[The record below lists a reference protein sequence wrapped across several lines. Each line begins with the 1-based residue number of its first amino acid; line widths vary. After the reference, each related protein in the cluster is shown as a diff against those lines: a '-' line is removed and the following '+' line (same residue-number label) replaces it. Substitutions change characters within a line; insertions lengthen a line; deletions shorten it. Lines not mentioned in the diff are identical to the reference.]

1 MEFGDIESIV
11 KSKFKDI
18 KKHAEEIASEIA
30 ERTVYLRKANKYNKL
45 ANNLEACVKA
55 VDANLDAMNSAKSSS
70 TKDRVSIKNKA
81 PNTLYIEKR
90 DQMKKQLEILTDSTK
105 DNKDNLKKAKEKAEE
120 KAKEYYNK
128 AFHSYDERCIKWEVL
143 MV

>member
-105 DNKDNLKKAKEKAEE
+105 DNKYNLKKAKEKAEE

-128 AFHSYDERCIKWEVL
+128 AFH
-143 MV
+143 

>member
-1 MEFGDIESIV
+1 
-11 KSKFKDI
+11 
-18 KKHAEEIASEIA
+18 
-30 ERTVYLRKANKYNKL
+30 
-45 ANNLEACVKA
+45 
-55 VDANLDAMNSAKSSS
+55 MNSAKSSS

-128 AFHSYDERCIKWEVL
+128 AFH
-143 MV
+143 

>member
-81 PNTLYIEKR
+81 PNTLYIEKSN
-90 DQMKKQLEILTDSTK
+90 KKYFDVQ
-105 DNKDNLKKAKEKAEE
+105 
-120 KAKEYYNK
+120 
-128 AFHSYDERCIKWEVL
+128 
-143 MV
+143 

>member
-1 MEFGDIESIV
+1 MEFGDIESIG

-128 AFHSYDERCIKWEVL
+128 AFH
-143 MV
+143 

>member
-55 VDANLDAMNSAKSSS
+55 VDANLDAMNSVKSSS

-128 AFHSYDERCIKWEVL
+128 AFH
-143 MV
+143 

>member
-55 VDANLDAMNSAKSSS
+55 VDANLDDMKPAKSSS
-70 TKDRVSIKNKA
+70 TKDKKSKKNKA

-128 AFHSYDERCIKWEVL
+128 AFH
-143 MV
+143 

>member
-30 ERTVYLRKANKYNKL
+30 DRTVYLRKANKYNKL

-128 AFHSYDERCIKWEVL
+128 AFH
-143 MV
+143 

>member
-1 MEFGDIESIV
+1 MEFGYIESIV

-128 AFHSYDERCIKWEVL
+128 AFH
-143 MV
+143 

>member
-70 TKDRVSIKNKA
+70 TKDRVSIKNKT

-128 AFHSYDERCIKWEVL
+128 AFH
-143 MV
+143 

>member
-11 KSKFKDI
+11 KSKCKDI

-81 PNTLYIEKR
+81 PNTLYKEKR
-90 DQMKKQLEILTDSTK
+90 EKTKQQLEILTDSTN
-105 DNKDNLKKAKEKAEE
+105 DNKKKKKKAKEKAEE

-128 AFHSYDERCIKWEVL
+128 AFH
-143 MV
+143 

>member
-1 MEFGDIESIV
+1 MEFGDIESSV

-18 KKHAEEIASEIA
+18 KKHAEEIAREIA

-128 AFHSYDERCIKWEVL
+128 AFH
-143 MV
+143 

>member
-45 ANNLEACVKA
+45 ANNLEACIKA

-128 AFHSYDERCIKWEVL
+128 AFH
-143 MV
+143 

>member
-45 ANNLEACVKA
+45 ASNLEACVKA
-55 VDANLDAMNSAKSSS
+55 VDTNLDTMNSAKSSS
-70 TKDRVSIKNKA
+70 KKDSVSIKNKA

-128 AFHSYDERCIKWEVL
+128 AFH
-143 MV
+143 

>member
-55 VDANLDAMNSAKSSS
+55 IDANLDAMNSAKSSS

-128 AFHSYDERCIKWEVL
+128 AFH
-143 MV
+143 

>member
-11 KSKFKDI
+11 KSKFKDR

-128 AFHSYDERCIKWEVL
+128 AFH
-143 MV
+143 

>member
-30 ERTVYLRKANKYNKL
+30 VRTVYLRKANKYNKL

-128 AFHSYDERCIKWEVL
+128 AFH
-143 MV
+143 

>member
-45 ANNLEACVKA
+45 ENNLEACVKA

-128 AFHSYDERCIKWEVL
+128 AFH
-143 MV
+143 

>member
-81 PNTLYIEKR
+81 PNTVYIEKR

-128 AFHSYDERCIKWEVL
+128 AFH
-143 MV
+143 

>member
-45 ANNLEACVKA
+45 ANNLESCVKA

-128 AFHSYDERCIKWEVL
+128 AFH
-143 MV
+143 

>member
-120 KAKEYYNK
+120 NAKEYYNK
-128 AFHSYDERCIKWEVL
+128 AFH
-143 MV
+143 

>member
-18 KKHAEEIASEIA
+18 KKHAEEIAIEIA

-45 ANNLEACVKA
+45 ASNLEASVKA
-55 VDANLDAMNSAKSSS
+55 VDTNLDAMNSAKSSS

-128 AFHSYDERCIKWEVL
+128 AFH
-143 MV
+143 

>member
-128 AFHSYDERCIKWEVL
+128 AFH
-143 MV
+143 

>member
-45 ANNLEACVKA
+45 ASNLEASVKA
-55 VDANLDAMNSAKSSS
+55 VDTNLDAMNSAKSSS

-128 AFHSYDERCIKWEVL
+128 AFH
-143 MV
+143 

>member
-18 KKHAEEIASEIA
+18 KKHAEVIASEIA

-128 AFHSYDERCIKWEVL
+128 AFH
-143 MV
+143 

>member
-90 DQMKKQLEILTDSTK
+90 DQMKKQLEVLTDSTK

-128 AFHSYDERCIKWEVL
+128 AFH
-143 MV
+143 

>member
-70 TKDRVSIKNKA
+70 TKVRVSIKNKA

-128 AFHSYDERCIKWEVL
+128 AFH
-143 MV
+143 